1 MNPSAYNLNDED
13 QVTYFGETDARN
25 RRLRFGIKR
34 KDRAKHLYAIGK
46 TGMGKSTL
54 LENLAVQDILNGEGL
69 CFLDPHGKS
78 ADLLLEYVPEH
89 RIKDVIYFAPFDME
103 HPVSFNVMEDVGPEQ
118 RYLVAS
124 GMMSAF
130 KKIWVDAWSARM
142 EYILGNIM
150 LALLEYPGSTLVAV
164 NRMLTDKDFRKEVVN
179 HISDPSVK
187 SFWVNE
193 YANYT
198 EKFAAE
204 AAPAIQ
210 NKVGQFVANPLIR
223 NIIGQ
228 PKSSFDIRDVMDN
241 RKILII
247 NLSKGRVGEANA
259 NLLGSMLITKIYLGA
274 MSRADLNEKQLEA
287 APNFYLYVDE
297 FQSFANESFADILSE
312 ARKYKLSLAIAHQ
325 YIEQMSDE
333 VRAAVFGNVGTMVT
347 YRVGAYDAEIL
358 EKEFAPYFLAE
369 DIVALQK
376 YQMYLKLMIDGVT
389 SPPFSAAGMAP
400 IPRSEINYTND
411 ILASSRSLY
420 ARPRQQVEDEL
431 LEWIQ
436 KKFGSGG
443 GGGNGGGGSGGGSGG
458 GGASAGSS
466 MGGTREGGSGRSS
479 SGNSGASRGASEG
492 RSAGGSNSSS
502 GYSSHS
508 GSSNFSGGERRIPS
522 SSTSSSAGGDRRI
535 NSGGSGASGRPSE
548 SSSSGNSGAAST
560 ASAAGASRN
569 YSSSASAISS
579 NSSIAPRNP
588 QQGVAQG
595 SNQSSGAG
603 VARQVQSQGQPRDQ
617 PRVAVPGQS
626 QTQPQG
632 QSSDTRAAFSM
643 QRTPQSGANQQGS
656 NPSSSVRQSDAPR
669 GYTSRPAGMST
680 SVEGNER
687 EQELRK
693 AMSLSYLKPEPAPH
707 PKHEKTPKPE
717 NIAALREALLS
728 VMKTEGMT
736 VSSPASAAASVPP
749 LANAAM
755 AHASLADASP
765 ATGPASVETSSQAN
779 SHAYLQPHSQSQNS
793 SQTHSS
799 VEKDQGQDS
808 QKESSRESKTAH
820 SAHAAHVAHHIKP
833 ESAPRSENFEGN
845 NEASRETN
853 HGASYG
859 ESKKEESSKEVGE
872 DVLKNVFED

>member
-1 MNPSAYNLNDED
+1 MNPSEYNLNDEE

-103 HPVSFNVMEDVGPEQ
+103 YPVSFNVMEDVGPEQ

-312 ARKYKLSLAIAHQ
+312 ARKYKLSLSIAHQ
-325 YIEQMSDE
+325 YIEQMTEE

-411 ILASSRSLY
+411 ILASSRGLY

-431 LEWIQ
+431 LAWIQ
-436 KKFGSGG
+436 KKFGGG
-443 GGGNGGGGSGGGSGG
+443 GGGTS
-458 GGASAGSS
+458 GGASGSS
-466 MGGTREGGSGRSS
+466 GGSVAGGSSSSAGGNREGGSNRSSGGNSSPSRGGSGSGERRTGSS
-479 SGNSGASRGASEG
+479 SGSHSGGGYAGAERSGERGGERSGERRG
-492 RSAGGSNSSS
+492 QSPSFSSSSSSSAGG
-502 GYSSHS
+502 
-508 GSSNFSGGERRIPS
+508 FSGGERRI
-522 SSTSSSAGGDRRI
+522 
-535 NSGGSGASGRPSE
+535 
-548 SSSSGNSGAAST
+548 SGAAPRGPQS
-560 ASAAGASRN
+560 SPSQAAG
-569 YSSSASAISS
+569 
-579 NSSIAPRNP
+579 
-588 QQGVAQG
+588 
-595 SNQSSGAG
+595 QSSQASSM
-603 VARQVQSQGQPRDQ
+603 ARQGQ
-617 PRVAVPGQS
+617 A
-626 QTQPQG
+626 QTSQPQG
-632 QSSDTRAAFSM
+632 QNADMRAVSGGQRPSSPS
-643 QRTPQSGANQQGS
+643 QQGANQQGS
-656 NPSSSVRQSDAPR
+656 SSGQNPSPSSARQNDAPS
-669 GYTSRPAGMST
+669 GYTSRPAGMNT
-680 SVEGNER
+680 NIEGTER

-693 AMSLSYLKPEPAPH
+693 AMSLSYLKPEPAPQ
-707 PKHEKTPKPE
+707 PRHEKTPKPE

-736 VSSPASAAASVPP
+736 VQSPASASDTTSAPARSASPEKVVSAASGP
-749 LANAAM
+749 A
-755 AHASLADASP
+755 ASLTMAEPGETPADEHPAPAQASH
-765 ATGPASVETSSQAN
+765 SQHHKAAGEKADHAPRINFNPAN
-779 SHAYLQPHSQSQNS
+779 SASA
-793 SQTHSS
+793 
-799 VEKDQGQDS
+799 EK
-808 QKESSRESKTAH
+808 
-820 SAHAAHVAHHIKP
+820 KP
-833 ESAPRSENFEGN
+833 
-845 NEASRETN
+845 
-853 HGASYG
+853 
-859 ESKKEESSKEVGE
+859 KEVGE
-872 DVLKNVFED
+872 DELNDIFAE